1 MIRVAITHGD
11 INGIGYEV
19 IFKTFEDPTMLELC
33 TPIIYGSPK
42 IASYHR
48 KVLDIQ
54 TPYVIINN
62 IDDVQEGKL
71 NIFTCFDEEVKVEF
85 GTATPEAG
93 ECAIKALDMAIED
106 YQNGMFDVL
115 VTLPLNRNL
124 IHGFAGQ
131 MEYIEQKVGEG
142 QKSLLMLMNDRL
154 KVASVTD
161 NMPLRS
167 VVQNITKEK
176 IEEKIQILFK
186 SLKQDFTI
194 NNPRIAVL
202 SLNPNLADDGEM
214 GIEESEIIA
223 PAIDSM
229 VGKNIQCFGPY
240 PADDFF
246 ANGIYTHFDAVL
258 AMYYDQGL
266 APFKALATDDCF
278 EYTAGLPIVRTAPSH
293 GVCYD
298 IAGKNV
304 ANEQSLRMAIYSA
317 IDICRNRI
325 RDEHAHAHPLRK
337 QYFEKR
343 DDSDKLKLQQT
354 DDE

>member
-1 MIRVAITHGD
+1 MIRVAIPHGD

-85 GTATPEAG
+85 GAATPEAG

-124 IHGFAGQ
+124 IQGFAGQ

-246 ANGIYTHFDAVL
+246 AN
-258 AMYYDQGL
+258 
-266 APFKALATDDCF
+266 
-278 EYTAGLPIVRTAPSH
+278 
-293 GVCYD
+293 
-298 IAGKNV
+298 
-304 ANEQSLRMAIYSA
+304 
-317 IDICRNRI
+317 
-325 RDEHAHAHPLRK
+325 
-337 QYFEKR
+337 
-343 DDSDKLKLQQT
+343 
-354 DDE
+354 

>member
-85 GTATPEAG
+85 GSATPEAG

-124 IHGFAGQ
+124 IQGFAGQ

-214 GIEESEIIA
+214 GIEER
-223 PAIDSM
+223 
-229 VGKNIQCFGPY
+229 
-240 PADDFF
+240 
-246 ANGIYTHFDAVL
+246 L
-258 AMYYDQGL
+258 
-266 APFKALATDDCF
+266 
-278 EYTAGLPIVRTAPSH
+278 
-293 GVCYD
+293 
-298 IAGKNV
+298 
-304 ANEQSLRMAIYSA
+304 
-317 IDICRNRI
+317 
-325 RDEHAHAHPLRK
+325 
-337 QYFEKR
+337 
-343 DDSDKLKLQQT
+343 
-354 DDE
+354 